1 MKTPKQRFL
10 EFKDI
15 ASRHRDTV
23 DSSQFAIALDMTLL
37 QVIWDLKAAGD
48 VQSAAAEHWKLCG
61 ALAYMKTL
69 EGLGNATKERASVP
83 EDNLIHTR

>member
-37 QVIWDLKAAGD
+37 HVIWDLKAAGD
-48 VQSAAAEHWKLCG
+48 VQSAAAEHWKLHG
-61 ALAYMKTL
+61 AITYMKAL
-69 EGLGNATKERASVP
+69 EGLGNVAKERVSAP
-83 EDNLIHTR
+83 DDNLVHTR